1 MKYKI
6 KKIDREVELDDE
18 LVSAYEKVRE
28 IRENT
33 FVISLCLRYGDKLDE
48 VNEDELSEACNK
60 ALVDDLEAMKDNALV
75 QIILQRIRRAER

>member
-18 LVSAYEKVRE
+18 LVSAYERIRK

-33 FVISLCLRYGDKLDE
+33 FVISLCLRFGDKLDE

-60 ALVDDLEAMKDNALV
+60 ALIDDMEAMKDNALV
-75 QIILQRIRRAER
+75 QIILQGIRRVKR